1 MNYSNNGKGSVLAS
15 PAVALL
21 EKPAQ
26 SIDEFD
32 SPSFEGSDESL
43 PYMQMLNHQDVS
55 KAGFFITLE
64 NAEVVKFQPNAAWQ
78 LHTTTFQS
86 GETATGYRSLTASLL
101 ALRQSELMMFDRD
114 SGDFIDVFQKSNYD
128 RHTMVLKTRYLVY
141 LVDANQQL
149 LHEQPLLFT
158 AKGAFCGDFGDVH
171 KRFRREMSRAF
182 GQARNTHKPRGDRF
196 MALAVMT
203 LRVQTV
209 LKGKEKKSWVCTITE
224 VNHPT
229 AADWTTHFVGY
240 DETTKLKVYAAFDD
254 WAEFGQPARE
264 LEAQARRQSETKSDE
279 TIGSSDS
286 VHNSID
292 DDVIEF

>member
-1 MNYSNNGKGSVLAS
+1 MNYSNNGKGT
-15 PAVALL
+15 VAANSMVTLL
-21 EKPAQ
+21 EKPIQ

-32 SPSFEGSDESL
+32 SPAFEGSDESL

-64 NAEVVKFQPNAAWQ
+64 NAEAVKFQPSTAWQ

-86 GETATGYRSLTASLL
+86 GETVTGYRSLAASLL
-101 ALRQSELMMFDRD
+101 VLRQSELMMFDRD

-128 RHTMVLKTRYLVY
+128 RNTMVLKTRYLVY
-141 LVDANQQL
+141 LVDANHQL

-158 AKGAFCGDFGDVH
+158 TKGALCGDFGEVCQ
-171 KRFRREMSRAF
+171 KFRREMSRAF

-203 LRVQTV
+203 LRVQPV
-209 LKGKEKKSWVCTITE
+209 LKGRDKKSWVCAIAD

-229 AADWTTHFVGY
+229 TADWPTHFIGY
-240 DETTKLKVYAAFDD
+240 DEATKLKVYAAFDD
-254 WAEFGQPARE
+254 WVDFGKPERE
-264 LEAQARRQSETKSDE
+264 LEAQSKRQTETATDE
-279 TIGSSDS
+279 STGFGAAVYDS
-286 VHNSID
+286 VD
-292 DDVIEF
+292 DEVIEF

>member
-1 MNYSNNGKGSVLAS
+1 MNYNNNGQGSVSAAS
-15 PAVALL
+15 AVALL
-21 EKPAQ
+21 EKPVQ
-26 SIDEFD
+26 PIDEFD

-64 NAEVVKFQPNAAWQ
+64 NAEAVKFKPNAAWQ

-101 ALRQSELMMFDRD
+101 VLRQSELMMFDRD
-114 SGDFIDVFQKSNYD
+114 SGDFIDVFQKSCYD

-141 LVDANQQL
+141 LVDANHQL

-158 AKGAFCGDFGDVH
+158 TKGSFCGDFGDVYQ
-171 KRFRREMSRAF
+171 KFRREMSRAF

-209 LKGKEKKSWVCTITE
+209 LKGREKKSWVCAIAE

-240 DETTKLKVYAAFDD
+240 DEATKLKVYAAFDD
-254 WAEFGQPARE
+254 WVEFGKPER
-264 LEAQARRQSETKSDE
+264 EAQARRQAENTPDE
-279 TIGSSDS
+279 TIDSSDS
-286 VHNSID
+286 TYDSVD